1 MLQSSIVEI
10 ASAPTMAFSEKDWEA
25 ARAALT
31 PDFVYDEVA
40 TERRVEGADQVLEV
54 WKGWAEAFPDSRSTI
69 NVEHVSGDTVVL
81 EITWNSRHTGPLR
94 LPDGEIPPTGRQVEF
109 RACQILEVAGD
120 RVRSM
125 RHYFDMATMLRQLGV
140 GS

>member
-81 EITWNSRHTGPLR
+81 EITWNRRRRPW
-94 LPDGEIPPTGRQVEF
+94 
-109 RACQILEVAGD
+109 
-120 RVRSM
+120 VR
-125 RHYFDMATMLRQLGV
+125 R
-140 GS
+140 